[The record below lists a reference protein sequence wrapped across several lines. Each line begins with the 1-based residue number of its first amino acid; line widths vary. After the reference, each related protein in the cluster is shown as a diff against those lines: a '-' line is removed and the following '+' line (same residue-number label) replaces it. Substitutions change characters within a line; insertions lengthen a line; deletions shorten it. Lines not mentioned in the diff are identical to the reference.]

1 MKSVYLIWD
10 VVCSECYR
18 RLFII
23 KKKLAFYIFMA
34 SVAQPTSFNI
44 EYWRHSDCVRQ
55 AELKPIV
62 ARRLQCTGPIL
73 TTIVLELLAFRPRWL
88 KVSLTEKWYIF
99 DEYHVSQVFG
109 QSLFHFCPSG
119 PAERVFY
126 WSLLLT
132 KMMAGLATRLTCFLK
147 NARMPTLN
155 ETDRI
160 TCN

>member
-1 MKSVYLIWD
+1 
-10 VVCSECYR
+10 
-18 RLFII
+18 
-23 KKKLAFYIFMA
+23 MA

-62 ARRLQCTGPIL
+62 ARRPQCTGPIL

-88 KVSLTEKWYIF
+88 KVSPQRSDIF
-99 DEYHVSQVFG
+99 GEYHVSQVLG

-126 WSLLLT
+126 
-132 KMMAGLATRLTCFLK
+132 
-147 NARMPTLN
+147 
-155 ETDRI
+155 
-160 TCN
+160 

>member
-88 KVSLTEKWYIF
+88 KVSHRKVIYLVSTTYRKSLAKASFIF
-99 DEYHVSQVFG
+99 VLQD
-109 QSLFHFCPSG
+109 L
-119 PAERVFY
+119 
-126 WSLLLT
+126 
-132 KMMAGLATRLTCFLK
+132 
-147 NARMPTLN
+147 LN
-155 ETDRI
+155 ECSTDPYF
-160 TCN
+160 